1 MQLTIRMPDEHY
13 YKIEMIAKKMGLK
26 KSDIT
31 RIALKKY
38 LDECEIRENLSPYE
52 KAKHL
57 IGIAES
63 GITDLGKNHRQYLID
78 NIKQDNQ

>member
-1 MQLTIRMPDEHY
+1 MQLTIRMPSEHY
-13 YKIEMIAKKMGLK
+13 YKIEMIAKSLGLK

-38 LDECEIRENLSPYE
+38 LEEYEIKEDVSPYK

-63 GITDLGKNHRQYLID
+63 GITDLGKNHRRHVLDKIRD
-78 NIKQDNQ
+78 KRK

>member
-1 MQLTIRMPDEHY
+1 MQITIRMPDDHY
-13 YKIEMIAKKMGLK
+13 YKIEMIAQKLGLK

-38 LDECEIRENLSPYE
+38 LEEFEIKEEASPYE

-57 IGIAES
+57 IGVAES
-63 GITDLGKNHRQYLID
+63 GIADLGQNHRKYVID
-78 NIKQDNQ
+78 RIKGKHE